1 MTASSTRPPRERPGR
16 RRSARWPAP
25 RRGGP
30 TRRRRRPCRSRT
42 SARRTGPA
50 ACAGVADVDVGRR
63 AGAAVL
69 VEEAEVRGERAEQRE
84 QDAELERQVHQER
97 REVVADLAGSRV
109 TLEVDRPVVRV
120 TSARRVSVR
129 LAGPRSQ
136 TCRNDR
142 DKLPLNRG
150 ESPSEQRLSAADET
164 GIPALLVDIDGV
176 ISLWGFPPACTPEG
190 SWLTVDGIVHFLSA
204 EAARNLLALTASF
217 ELVWCSGWEDKA
229 NDYLPQA
236 IGLPGPL
243 PFLTFEDGRVSGGS
257 RGGERQEDRGADE
270 RQEDRGADE
279 RQEDRGADERQED
292 RGGGERRRPGGRG
305 GRWTWRRG
313 SPPLEARRH
322 RSLGRAVAGGR
333 VGG

>member
-1 MTASSTRPPRERPGR
+1 M
-16 RRSARWPAP
+16 
-25 RRGGP
+25 
-30 TRRRRRPCRSRT
+30 
-42 SARRTGPA
+42 
-50 ACAGVADVDVGRR
+50 
-63 AGAAVL
+63 
-69 VEEAEVRGERAEQRE
+69 
-84 QDAELERQVHQER
+84 
-97 REVVADLAGSRV
+97 VADLAGSRV

-129 LAGPRSQ
+129 LAGPPVKRVV
-136 TCRNDR
+136 TIVT
-142 DKLPLNRG
+142 KLPLNRG

-243 PFLTFEDGRVSGGS
+243 PFLTFEERTSVGGIEGRTSDRRIEGRTSDRRIEGRTSDRRIEEGASVGGPA
-257 RGGERQEDRGADE
+257 GEGV
-270 RQEDRGADE
+270 
-279 RQEDRGADERQED
+279 
-292 RGGGERRRPGGRG
+292 GGRG
-305 GRWTWRRG
+305 GEGLPHWKLAAIDRWAGPW
-313 SPPLEARRH
+313 
-322 RSLGRAVAGGR
+322 RAVAWVDDSHDARTRSWAARRPGPTLLVETEPATGLER
-333 VGG
+333 EHVEALLAWAATSSGCRAT